1 MHKIGN
7 KIDVKKLNIKLVL
20 GMALNLN
27 EAHKLDKF
35 KLKYPC
41 KAINFIKKE
50 NSFLQCVSQF

>member
-41 KAINFIKKE
+41 KAIN
-50 NSFLQCVSQF
+50 L